1 MKSLITVFSTIVA
14 ILLCLPVPY
23 AYGALEFTVL
33 TEFNES
39 GGAYANGA
47 EPRGRLA
54 EGTDGSFY
62 GVTRRGGSHDCGTV
76 FRVTPTGALTM
87 LHSFT
92 GADGAFPMAGLVSG
106 VDGNLYGTTSSGGM
120 HSGGTI
126 FRITPDGVFTIL
138 VAFPEG
144 GPGPHKPEA
153 GMVRGA
159 DNNFYG
165 TIPTLGDDA
174 RPGISVF
181 RLTPEG
187 QFTVLHSF
195 QTVPAGFPA
204 ADGSMQ
210 EMTSTLHDTASG
222 GGSAILDN
230 LLTGYGKVFK
240 ITADGAFALLHSFD
254 GSNDSGTLDR
264 VGFAPNGAL
273 AADGEGN
280 FYGTTRNGGE
290 KTDSCDLGCG
300 TVFRITP
307 EGKLTTIHEFSAE
320 SDGIHPETGLV
331 PGPDGNLYG
340 TTSGG
345 GWGAH
350 GTIFKITTDGA
361 VATLFT
367 AGDSSGCGGHPNE
380 MILAGDGNLYG
391 TTRAM
396 QTGTAGGT
404 VFRISGLTP
413 PSGPLISALAP
424 TSGTAGT
431 VASIKGRNFG
441 PARESSF
448 VTFNGVPVTGY
459 ISWSETVIKCAV
471 PDGATTG
478 PVVVTTAAGTSPGKT
493 FTVHPP
499 TIAALSPAAGTAG
512 TVVAVKGKHFG
523 PVQGSSS
530 VTFNGVPVT
539 AYTSWSDTVIKCA
552 VPDGA
557 TTGPVTVRTSVGTSA
572 EKTFT
577 VHLPTIAA
585 LSPAAGTAGTAVTVK
600 GKYFGP
606 VQGSSSVTFNGVP
619 VTAYASWSDT
629 VIKCTVPSGVTTG
642 PVVVRTSVGTSAGK
656 TFTVHLPSI
665 TSLTPAAGTAGTV
678 LTVKGKYFGPV
689 QGSSSVTFNGVPVT
703 AYASWS
709 DKAIKCTVPGGV
721 TTGPVTVRTSVG
733 DSPGK
738 TFTMSP
744 PSITSLS
751 PASGTAGTVVT
762 VKGKYFGPFQGSS
775 SVTFNGVPVIAY
787 ASWSDTAIT
796 CTVPSGVTTGPVVVR
811 TSVGTSSGK
820 TFTLKQG
827 SGRITYAGLTTQAHL
842 TAANANLLFAKFWNG
857 GSSTG
862 SFPASS
868 RAAKAA
874 PSIKS
879 RVGEFATLAKR
890 LATAINE
897 TQTGSVSGTLHIKGN
912 INPYTGTG
920 TLTLTYTNFND
931 GDGSTYDGTVT
942 LRSLETAL
950 TMSFTLWTIKSA
962 GSDVS
967 LSGSMRVQ
975 LDEQSSS
982 EVLTINLDGRDNLA
996 RETFRFQNVAVSSP
1010 LTQVLSET
1018 YSGRLYS
1025 EKHGFVEIGTVSP
1038 FIYTEPEL
1046 DPSSG
1051 GPIILAGA
1059 GNSSARITP
1068 ISPNYVKIEV
1078 DENGDGT
1085 YENKNVYAWNNLSGA
1100 AVNVAIS
1107 ITVTPAN
1114 PGIPNGTA
1122 QQFTATGLFVDD
1134 SSQDLTS
1141 LVTWTSSNTA
1151 IATINSA
1158 GLATG
1163 VGVGAATITATS
1175 GDFSGSAALA
1185 VTPAVL
1191 VSLAISPQNKTLLK
1205 RTSQQFVASGTFS
1218 DHGIQDVT
1226 SSVNW
1231 DSSDISVATISN
1243 TADTYGRAAA
1253 VKSGSTVIT
1262 AASGKISVMTTL
1274 RVADWTLQPE
1284 RLPSYLYSVIWNGA
1298 QFVAVGTGPTIHTSP
1313 DGVTWNRQTS
1323 GVTTTSDLMDVTWSG
1338 TQFIAVGGLMSNDLS
1353 AAILTSPDGLTWS
1366 QRSSNFLTHLSGV
1379 ACSNTLCV
1387 AAGGNGTILTSP
1399 DGIAWTPRDSAAPNA
1414 QLTDVVWSGSQFVVV
1429 GNGAIVTSPD
1439 GITWTR
1445 RADIPI
1451 NLNGVV
1457 WSGTQFVAVGNGIF
1471 TSADGITWTQR
1482 DSSSANSI
1490 SWSGSQY
1497 AAVGGGWSSG
1507 LILASPDGVTWT
1519 SQTFDSTMILQSVA
1533 WGGNHF
1539 VAVGAG
1545 GVIVTSP

>member
-1 MKSLITVFSTIVA
+1 MKSLIAVFSTLATI
-14 ILLCLPVPY
+14 ILCLPAPY
-23 AYGALEFTVL
+23 AYGAIKLTVL
-33 TEFNES
+33 AEFNQID
-39 GGAYANGA
+39 GVYTHGA

-54 EGTDGSFY
+54 EGSDGNFY
-62 GVTRRGGSHDCGTV
+62 GVTRRGGTHDYGTV
-76 FRVTPTGALTM
+76 FRVTPTGSLTT

-92 GADGAFPMAGLVSG
+92 GDDGAHPTAGLVPG

-126 FRITPDGVFTIL
+126 FRITPDGVLTTL
-138 VAFPEG
+138 VAFSEG
-144 GPGPHKPEA
+144 GPGPHGPGA

-174 RPGISVF
+174 RPGASVF

-195 QTVPAGFPA
+195 QTVSAGSPA

-210 EMTSTLHDTASG
+210 DMTAPLHGSASE
-222 GGSAILDN
+222 GGSPIRDK

-240 ITADGAFALLHSFD
+240 ITADGAFALLHSFS
-254 GSNDSGTLDR
+254 GSSDSGTLDT
-264 VGFAPNGAL
+264 VGAAPNGAL
-273 AADGEGN
+273 ASDGEGN
-280 FYGTTRNGGE
+280 FYGTTRNGGSNS
-290 KTDSCDLGCG
+290 DSCDFGCG
-300 TVFRITP
+300 TVFRISP
-307 EGKLTTIHEFSAE
+307 EGRLTTIHEFSAE

-331 PGPDGNLYG
+331 PGPDGSLYG
-340 TTSGG
+340 TTSKG

-367 AGDSSGCGGHPNE
+367 AGDSNGYGGYPNE

-391 TTRAM
+391 TTQAM
-396 QTGTAGGT
+396 QSGAAGGT
-404 VFRISGLTP
+404 VFSISGLSP
-413 PSGPLISALAP
+413 PSEPLISALTP
-424 TSGTAGT
+424 SSGTVGT

-441 PARESSF
+441 LAQESSF
-448 VTFNGVPVTGY
+448 VTFNGVPVTDY
-459 ISWSETVIKCAV
+459 ISWSDKVIKCAV

-478 PVVVTTAAGTSPGKT
+478 PVVVRTSVGISSEKA
-493 FTVHPP
+493 FTVQPP
-499 TIAALSPAAGTAG
+499 TLIALSPAAGTAG
-512 TVVAVKGKHFG
+512 TVVTVKGKHFG

-530 VTFNGVPVT
+530 VTFNDVPVT
-539 AYTSWSDTVIKCA
+539 VYASWSNTAIKCT
-552 VPDGA
+552 VPDGV
-557 TTGPVTVRTSVGTSA
+557 TTGPVTVRTSVGTSPG
-572 EKTFT
+572 KTFT
-577 VHLPTIAA
+577 IHLPTIAA
-585 LSPAAGTAGTAVTVK
+585 LSPASGTAGTVVTVK

-619 VTAYASWSDT
+619 VTAY
-629 VIKCTVPSGVTTG
+629 V
-642 PVVVRTSVGTSAGK
+642 
-656 TFTVHLPSI
+656 
-665 TSLTPAAGTAGTV
+665 
-678 LTVKGKYFGPV
+678 
-689 QGSSSVTFNGVPVT
+689 
-703 AYASWS
+703 SWS
-709 DKAIKCTVPGGV
+709 DKVIKCTVPGGV
-721 TTGPVTVRTSVG
+721 TTGPVVVRTSVG

-744 PSITSLS
+744 PSIAALS

-762 VKGKYFGPFQGSS
+762 VKGKYFGPVQGSS
-775 SVTFNGVPVIAY
+775 SVTFSGVPVIAY
-787 ASWSDTAIT
+787 ASWSDTAIK
-796 CTVPSGVTTGPVVVR
+796 CTVPSGVTTGPVTVR
-811 TSVGTSSGK
+811 TSVGTSPGK
-820 TFTLKQG
+820 TFTVKQG
-827 SGRITYAGLTTQAHL
+827 SGRITYAGLTTQAPL
-842 TAANANLLFAKFWNG
+842 TAANANLFFSIFWNG

-862 SFPASS
+862 SFSASS
-868 RAAKAA
+868 KVAKAA

-879 RVGEFATLAKR
+879 RVGAVATPAKR
-890 LATAINE
+890 LAAAVNE
-897 TQTGSVSGTLHIKGN
+897 TQPGTVSGTLHIKGN
-912 INPYTGTG
+912 VNPYTGIG

-931 GDGSTYDGTVT
+931 GDGSTYDGTVIM
-942 LRSLETAL
+942 RSLETAL

-967 LSGSMRVQ
+967 LSGSMQVQ

-982 EVLTINLDGRDNLA
+982 EILTINLDGRDNLA
-996 RETFRFQNVAVSSP
+996 RETFRFQDVVISSP
-1010 LTQVLSET
+1010 LTQTLSET
-1018 YSGRLYS
+1018 YSGRIYS
-1025 EKHGFVEIGTVSP
+1025 EKHGFVEISTVSP
-1038 FIYTEPEL
+1038 FVYADPEL
-1046 DPSSG
+1046 NPSSG

-1059 GNSSARITP
+1059 GNSRARITP

-1078 DENGDGT
+1078 DENGDDT

-1100 AVNVAIS
+1100 AANVAIS

-1122 QQFTATGLFVDD
+1122 QQFTATGVFVDD

-1141 LVTWTSSNTA
+1141 LVTWNSSNTA

-1163 VGVGAATITATS
+1163 VSVGAATITATS
-1175 GDFSGSAALA
+1175 GDFSGSAALT

-1191 VSLAISPQNKTLLK
+1191 VSLAISPQDKTLLK

-1243 TADTYGRAAA
+1243 TAEAYGRAAA

-1262 AASGKISVMTTL
+1262 AASGKISDVTTL

-1298 QFVAVGTGPTIHTSP
+1298 KFVAVGTGPTIYTSP

-1338 TQFIAVGGLMSNDLS
+1338 TQFIAVGGLMSSDLS

-1366 QRSSNFLTHLSGV
+1366 RRSSNFLAHLSGI
-1379 ACSNTLCV
+1379 ACSGTLCV
-1387 AAGGNGTILTSP
+1387 AAGSNGTILTSP
-1399 DGIAWTPRDSAAPNA
+1399 DGITWTPRDSGAPNA
-1414 QLTDVVWSGSQFVVV
+1414 QLGDVVWSGSQFVVV

-1471 TSADGITWTQR
+1471 TSADAITWTQR

-1490 SWSGSQY
+1490 SWSGSRY
-1497 AAVGGGWSSG
+1497 AAVGGNWYSG
-1507 LILASPDGVTWT
+1507 LILTSPDGITWT

-1533 WGGNHF
+1533 WGGTQF